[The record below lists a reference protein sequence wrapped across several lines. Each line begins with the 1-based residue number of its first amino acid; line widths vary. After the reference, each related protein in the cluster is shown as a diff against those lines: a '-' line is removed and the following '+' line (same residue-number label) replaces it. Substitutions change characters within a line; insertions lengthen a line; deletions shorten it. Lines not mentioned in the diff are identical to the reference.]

1 MEEKSTYQLFTRSGC
16 LTPEGMA
23 LFADNKLSRRE
34 MDLVNKHLEECEL
47 CSLAMEGFMLY
58 PQEQFDED
66 LQDIKKGFSSK
77 QAVQPVV
84 YAKKLIPEPSVSLH
98 AMDRI
103 TPQPEEKIPEI
114 RHTGKFRTILVA
126 AAFILLFTVAGW
138 FLILLYE
145 IIRPQKQADLAVITK
160 TEKSTAPARPS
171 DYPSI
176 AQESV
181 EATQEAETSHPP
193 LPPPAASARAVPIVQ
208 HDKEKEAVKTVPE
221 MAAHENIQAK
231 AAAGERQIYADA
243 QAVEDDGKDALL
255 PEEIME
261 EEAEAGIF
269 MVVEEAPVFP
279 GGEEALRKFL
289 KDNIRYPQQALDASL
304 QGTVFV
310 TFVVEQDGSIGNA
323 RVLRGIGKGCDE
335 EALRVV
341 KMMPAWKPGTQRGK
355 PVKVQINLP
364 VRFALTND

>member
-1 MEEKSTYQLFTRSGC
+1 MEEKPTYQLFTRSGC

-23 LFADNKLSRRE
+23 RFADNKLSRSE
-34 MDLVNKHLEECEL
+34 LDLVNNHLKECEL

-58 PQEQFDED
+58 PPEQFDED
-66 LQDIKKGFSSK
+66 LQDIKKVYSSQQAK
-77 QAVQPVV
+77 QPV
-84 YAKKLIPEPSVSLH
+84 YAKQHLIEPLAPLH
-98 AMDRI
+98 SERFIA
-103 TPQPEEKIPEI
+103 PHPVEKPKPSET
-114 RHTGKFRTILVA
+114 RHTGTSRSGLIA
-126 AAFILLFTVAGW
+126 AAIILLLTVAGW
-138 FLILLYE
+138 LLLYE
-145 IIRPQKQADLAVITK
+145 IIRPQKQADLAVITE
-160 TEKSTAPARPS
+160 TEKSTAPTGPS

-181 EATQEAETSHPP
+181 EATQEAETSDPP
-193 LPPPAASARAVPIVQ
+193 LPAPAASARTIAIVQ
-208 HDKEKEAVKTVPE
+208 DNKEKEAVETVPE
-221 MAAHENIQAK
+221 MAAHERLQAK

-255 PEEIME
+255 PEKIME

-269 MVVEEAPVFP
+269 MVVEEAPAFP

-323 RVLRGIGKGCDE
+323 RVLKGIGKGCDE